1 MIKYFINYQ
10 ENKSFKKD
18 ETSYN
23 KKRELPIKKEKVD
36 ESTCISSKNNNLI
49 LDLNKM
55 SYNRWEHED
64 LYELTII
71 TK

>member
-10 ENKSFKKD
+10 ENKNFKKD
-18 ETSYN
+18 ETR
-23 KKRELPIKKEKVD
+23 KKYVSMIKENVG

-55 SYNRWEHED
+55 NYNRWERED

>member
-10 ENKSFKKD
+10 ENKSFKKNQL
-18 ETSYN
+18 TQ
-23 KKRELPIKKEKVD
+23 KELSIKKEKVD
-36 ESTCISSKNNNLI
+36 GSTCISSKNNNLI

-55 SYNRWEHED
+55 NYNRWDNEE
-64 LYELTII
+64 LYELTIN

>member
-10 ENKSFKKD
+10 ENKSFKK
-18 ETSYN
+18 TQLTQ
-23 KKRELPIKKEKVD
+23 KKLYIKKEKVD
-36 ESTCISSKNNNLI
+36 GSTCISSKNNNLI

-55 SYNRWEHED
+55 NYNRWDNEE
-64 LYELTII
+64 LYELTIN